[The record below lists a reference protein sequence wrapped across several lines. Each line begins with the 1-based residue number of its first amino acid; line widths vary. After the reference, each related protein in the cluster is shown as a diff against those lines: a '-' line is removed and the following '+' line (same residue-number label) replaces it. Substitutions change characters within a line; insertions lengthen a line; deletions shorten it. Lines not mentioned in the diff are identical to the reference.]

1 MLAVKWKDG
10 KEIYTLS
17 TLHSSPVQQPAVRAS
32 DSEDDEDNSGDDRIV
47 NRRVRQGGQW
57 RQVRIRCPLLVKDY
71 NKFMGGID
79 LHDQM
84 TCVNKSKRQMRWYM
98 RMFIKLILTCIYNAF
113 VIERHYQ
120 LHQIQGHRE
129 MFLVSRMNCAFS

>member
-1 MLAVKWKDG
+1 MLAVKWKDR

-71 NKFMGGID
+71 HKFMGGVD

-113 VIERHYQ
+113 VIERH
-120 LHQIQGHRE
+120 
-129 MFLVSRMNCAFS
+129 